1 MLEPAHDVIV
11 GLLRRT
17 WLVALA
23 TVVVCAVYAARA
35 VASFAEAKYLSP
47 AGHGTPPSARALDR
61 PVHPPRPDGAELV
74 ERDMFCSTCT
84 PAGGPGSPE
93 LFSPAAILIAT
104 TIGAEPRA
112 TLVVP
117 ASGVQGSF
125 GVGDMLAGV
134 GRIAAIGWV
143 SVDIVDASGRHG
155 RLSLLAAGAA
165 TPAAMPP
172 ADASPWADR
181 LRATGEHD
189 FDVERSLVREL
200 VAGTVKPGGVRVL
213 PVTDG
218 GKLSGVRFGYV
229 PAGSLPAALG
239 LRAGDVLSE
248 VNGTA
253 IDSANAMFRLYEQ
266 IDQLTTVE
274 LDGSRGGKPLR
285 LTFHLR

>member
-1 MLEPAHDVIV
+1 MLETAHDVVV

-17 WLVALA
+17 WFVGLA
-23 TVVVCAVYAARA
+23 TVVVCAGFAARA
-35 VASFAEAKYLSP
+35 VASLVEARYLSP
-47 AGHGTPPSARALDR
+47 AGHGTPPSARALDK
-61 PVHPPRPDGAELV
+61 PVHPPRPDGATLV

-84 PAGGPGSPE
+84 PTDGPGSPE
-93 LFSPAAILIAT
+93 IVSPPAILIAT
-104 TIGAEPRA
+104 TIGVEPRA

-117 ASGVQGSF
+117 ATGVQGSF
-125 GVGDMLAGV
+125 GVGDVLAGV

-155 RLSLLAAGAA
+155 RLSLLAPGAA
-165 TPAAMPP
+165 TPADVPP
-172 ADASPWADR
+172 AAASPWADR
-181 LRATGEHD
+181 IRTRGDND
-189 FDVERSLVREL
+189 FDVERSLVRDL

-218 GKLSGVRFGYV
+218 GKLSGVRLGYV

-266 IDQLTTVE
+266 IDQLSTVE